1 MPRSSASWPARVRW
15 DGGGQVVFTPWPEC
29 VRVRPIEIVLKC
41 FRRKHM
47 HIGPA
52 RTTSVRLFVQLCA
65 FSWLLLLQHRFGA
78 DRKMSEQIC
87 PQSGWRN
94 RRCHHHKT
102 ANSELIKHLIPSRAY
117 RSVDH
122 RTKIPNKFAFAARHH
137 RDHAHNTH
145 THTTQIDTHTHTQ
158 NRRNFVRSHAPS
170 KQISH
175 TRTYAGGFRLADR
188 RAQRTAAAAAAAA
201 RRVCEL

>member
-1 MPRSSASWPARVRW
+1 MFSAQTHALDRRARLLCALV
-15 DGGGQVVFTPWPEC
+15 
-29 VRVRPIEIVLKC
+29 
-41 FRRKHM
+41 
-47 HIGPA
+47 
-52 RTTSVRLFVQLCA
+52 VQLCA

-94 RRCHHHKT
+94 RRSHHHKT

-145 THTTQIDTHTHTQ
+145 THTDMNTHYPNRHTHTHTQ

-175 TRTYAGGFRLADR
+175 TRAYAGGFRLADR
-188 RAQRTAAAAAAAA
+188 RAYRTAVAAAAAA